1 MKRFVSVFATLVFT
15 TSATAQIYQ
24 WKDESGRTIISDKPP
39 VGHVRQQKQP
49 SSEAPAPTAATGQKS
64 LSDRDME
71 FRKRQKD
78 AQEKAA
84 KTEKDQA
91 STTEKQEQCASM
103 RRHLQSLESGERIAR
118 RDDSGER
125 YFLDDTQREQETVK
139 VRESIQSNCR

>member
-1 MKRFVSVFATLVFT
+1 
-15 TSATAQIYQ
+15 
-24 WKDESGRTIISDKPP
+24 
-39 VGHVRQQKQP
+39 
-49 SSEAPAPTAATGQKS
+49 
-64 LSDRDME
+64 ME

-84 KTEKDQA
+84 KAEKDQA

-125 YFLDDTQREQETVK
+125 YFLDDTQREQEIVK